1 LAPESADL
9 YNGPLAADSLPPAY
23 PGCESRRTVLF
34 MQNRFWL
41 QKVADGGMG
50 ERFIILLEADA
61 GRETD
66 CSKPMSAPDARTALH
81 KLGTSDAVIESMFD
95 RARNAS
101 REDTHA

>member
-1 LAPESADL
+1 
-9 YNGPLAADSLPPAY
+9 
-23 PGCESRRTVLF
+23 
-34 MQNRFWL
+34 MQSRFWL
-41 QKVADGGMG
+41 QKVTDGSMG

-61 GRETD
+61 GREAD

-101 REDTHA
+101 SRVLKNALSAPNVLRQR

>member
-1 LAPESADL
+1 MLTF
-9 YNGPLAADSLPPAY
+9 YNGATVGRLAASEV

-41 QKVADGGMG
+41 QKVTDGSMG

-61 GRETD
+61 GREAD

>member
-1 LAPESADL
+1 MSVAL
-9 YNGPLAADSLPPAY
+9 
-23 PGCESRRTVLF
+23 

-41 QKVADGGMG
+41 QKVADGSIG
-50 ERFIILLEADA
+50 ERFIIQLEADADA
-61 GRETD
+61 GREAD
-66 CSKPMSAPDARTALH
+66 CSRPMSASDARTALH